1 MAFVLTAE
9 QVASLTVYV
18 DRGDFATVEEA
29 ASHLIDERLAELAL
43 EEADDMAWAR
53 PLVDEALT
61 EVVAGKVITREE
73 HEARMKARLAA
84 LKD

>member
-1 MAFVLTAE
+1 MGVVLTAE
-9 QVASLTVYV
+9 QVASLTVFV

-43 EEADDMAWAR
+43 EADDMAWAQ
-53 PLVDEALT
+53 PLVDEALA
-61 EVVAGKVITREE
+61 EVAAGKVITRED
-73 HEARMKARLAA
+73 HEARMQARLAA

>member
-1 MAFVLTAE
+1 
-9 QVASLTVYV
+9 VASLTVFV

-43 EEADDMAWAR
+43 EADDMAWAQ
-53 PLVDEALT
+53 PLVDEALA
-61 EVVAGKVITREE
+61 EVAAGKVITREE